1 MKIILA
7 SKSGVRK
14 QILDN
19 FKIDCEV
26 KVSNV
31 DEDEVKSS
39 LLAEGANP
47 LLISKNLAEIK
58 SVKVS
63 NKNPDRLVLG
73 ADSVISLNN
82 ELINKPR
89 SRDEALEILKK
100 LNNSIHYL
108 ISSVCISKNGAMIWN
123 HTDSSELRMKNLTD
137 QEISKY
143 LKKIKTE
150 TLLAYGVYQVEANGL
165 DLFEYIKGDHN
176 SIMGLP
182 IKEILNYIKQ
192 YKND

>member
-19 FKIDCEV
+19 HNVDFEV
-26 KVSNV
+26 IASNV
-31 DEDEVKSS
+31 DEDEVKNS
-39 LLAEGANP
+39 LLSEGADP

-58 SVKVS
+58 SIKVS
-63 NKNPDRLVLG
+63 NKNPDMLVLG

-82 ELINKPR
+82 ELINKPK
-89 SRDEALEILKK
+89 SREEALKILKK
-100 LNNSIHYL
+100 LNNSKHYL

-123 HTDSSELRMKNLTD
+123 HSESSELKMKNFSESEL
-137 QEISKY
+137 QSY
-143 LKKIKTE
+143 LDKIKTE
-150 TLLAYGVYQVEANGL
+150 TLLAYGVYQVEADGL
-165 DLFEYIKGDHN
+165 KLFEYIKGDHN

-182 IKEILNYIKQ
+182 IKDILNYINQ
-192 YKND
+192 YKK